1 MPHSLF
7 DLTGRIALVTGSS
20 RGIGRGDCAG
30 AGGVGGAIVVVNGT
44 RQEGI
49 DHAVRELRDGGHRAE
64 GCRFDV
70 QDTASVEAAIESAET
85 TVGPIE
91 ILVNNAGIQRR
102 VPLLECP
109 DETWDEVLDVNL
121 SGVFRVS
128 RAVARRMVPRKRGK
142 IINIC
147 SLMSELG
154 RNSISPYAASKG
166 GVRMLTRNMCAEWA
180 GSGIQVNGIGPGYF
194 KTELNEA
201 LVNDAA
207 FSDWVCR
214 RTPAARWGDV
224 DELKGAAIYLA
235 SDAASYVN
243 GQILY
248 VDGGM
253 SAVV

>member
-1 MPHSLF
+1 MPHRLF
-7 DLTGRIALVTGSS
+7 DLSGRIALVTGSS
-20 RGIGRGDCAG
+20 RGIGRAIAEGLAESG
-30 AGGVGGAIVVVNGT
+30 ATVVINGT

-49 DHAVRELRDGGHRAE
+49 DRAVHELGDAGYRVS
-64 GCRFDV
+64 GCRFNV
-70 QDTASVEAAIESAET
+70 QDTAGIQAGIADIENS
-85 TVGPIE
+85 VGPID

-109 DETWDEVLDVNL
+109 EETWDEVLDVNL

-128 RAVARRMVPRKRGK
+128 QAVARRMVPRQRGK

-180 GSGIQVNGIGPGYF
+180 GQNIQVNGIGPGYF

-201 LVNDAA
+201 LVKDRT
-207 FSDWVCR
+207 FSEWVCH
-214 RTPAARWGDV
+214 RTPASRWGDV

-243 GQILY
+243 GQIIY

-253 SAVV
+253 SSVV